1 MTVTCKTLEKPD
13 VGALSQVFNRL
24 QAAILAR
31 LTSRRAASSVLWIQL
46 APPHFNKEDSVVV
59 TQKPNPL
66 SSIRVSGPIPAHLA
80 RSVIE
85 ETLRNAIL
93 DGRLPCGT
101 AMRQQE
107 LASLFG
113 VSRMPVREALRQ
125 LEAQSLL
132 HVVTHKGAVVAPL
145 IEDNSAETYALRIL
159 LESEA
164 LRLSI
169 PLLGTS
175 DIEQA
180 GALIDTLEH
189 ETDYNEIGRLNRLFH
204 MALYGKA
211 PNQRLLSLVEHGLN
225 EEERFLR
232 FNLEAMGLGETS
244 QEDHRE
250 LLTLVAQKK
259 VEESVLTLRNH
270 LMRGMEVITHY
281 LNGLEQENDK
291 GAR

>member
-1 MTVTCKTLEKPD
+1 M
-13 VGALSQVFNRL
+13 
-24 QAAILAR
+24 
-31 LTSRRAASSVLWIQL
+31 
-46 APPHFNKEDSVVV
+46 
-59 TQKPNPL
+59 TQKSNPL
-66 SSIRVSGPIPAHLA
+66 NSIKISGPIPAHLA
-80 RSVIE
+80 RSMIE

-132 HVVTHKGAVVAPL
+132 HVVMHKGAVVAPL
-145 IEDNSAETYALRIL
+145 IEDNSAETYELRML

-164 LRLSI
+164 LRMSI
-169 PLLGTS
+169 PLLTEA
-175 DIEQA
+175 DIAEA
-180 GALIDTLEH
+180 DALIHALEQ
-189 ETDYNEIGRLNRLFH
+189 EKDYTEIGRLNRLFH
-204 MALYGKA
+204 MTLYGKA
-211 PNQRLLSLVEHGLN
+211 PNQRLLKLVEHGLN

-250 LLTLVAQKK
+250 LLQLVAQKK
-259 VEESVLTLRNH
+259 VGESILTLRNH
-270 LMRGMEVITHY
+270 LMRGMEVITTY
-281 LNGLEQENDK
+281 LNGLDVDGQ
-291 GAR
+291 

>member
-1 MTVTCKTLEKPD
+1 M
-13 VGALSQVFNRL
+13 
-24 QAAILAR
+24 
-31 LTSRRAASSVLWIQL
+31 
-46 APPHFNKEDSVVV
+46 
-59 TQKPNPL
+59 TQKPTPL
-66 SSIRVSGPIPAHLA
+66 NSIKISGPIPAHLA

-145 IEDNSAETYALRIL
+145 IEDNSAETYGLRML

-164 LRLSI
+164 LRLSM
-169 PLLGTS
+169 PLLTET
-175 DIEQA
+175 DIAEA
-180 GALIDTLEH
+180 GALIDALEQ
-189 ETDYNEIGRLNRLFH
+189 EKDYTEIGRLNRLFH
-204 MALYGKA
+204 MTLYSKA
-211 PNQRLLSLVEHGLN
+211 PNQRLLKLVEHGLN

-250 LLTLVAQKK
+250 LLNLVAQKK
-259 VEESVLTLRNH
+259 TEQSILTLRNH
-270 LMRGMEVITHY
+270 LMRGMDVITTY
-281 LNGLEQENDK
+281 LSGLEATGKKNV
-291 GAR
+291 

>member
-1 MTVTCKTLEKPD
+1 M
-13 VGALSQVFNRL
+13 
-24 QAAILAR
+24 
-31 LTSRRAASSVLWIQL
+31 
-46 APPHFNKEDSVVV
+46 
-59 TQKPNPL
+59 TQKPTPL
-66 SSIRVSGPIPAHLA
+66 NSIKISGTIPAHLA

-132 HVVTHKGAVVAPL
+132 HVVMHKGAVVAPL
-145 IEDNSAETYALRIL
+145 IEDNSAETYELRML

-164 LRLSI
+164 LRMSI
-169 PLLGTS
+169 PLLTEA
-175 DIEQA
+175 DIAEA
-180 GALIDTLEH
+180 DALIHALEQ
-189 ETDYNEIGRLNRLFH
+189 EKDYTEIGRLNRLFH
-204 MALYGKA
+204 MTLYGKA
-211 PNQRLLSLVEHGLN
+211 PNQRLLKLVEHGLN

-250 LLTLVAQKK
+250 LLQLVAQKK
-259 VEESVLTLRNH
+259 VGESILTLRNH
-270 LMRGMEVITHY
+270 LMRGMEVITTY
-281 LNGLEQENDK
+281 LNGLDVDGQ
-291 GAR
+291 

>member
-1 MTVTCKTLEKPD
+1 M
-13 VGALSQVFNRL
+13 
-24 QAAILAR
+24 
-31 LTSRRAASSVLWIQL
+31 
-46 APPHFNKEDSVVV
+46 

-66 SSIRVSGPIPAHLA
+66 SSIKISGPIPAHLA

-145 IEDNSAETYALRIL
+145 IEDNSAETYALRML

-169 PLLGTS
+169 PLLT
-175 DIEQA
+175 DAVLAQA
-180 GALIDTLEH
+180 EACINALES
-189 ETDYNEIGRLNRLFH
+189 EKDYTEIGRHNRLFH
-204 MALYGKA
+204 MVLYGKA
-211 PNQRLLSLVEHGLN
+211 PNQRLLTLVEHGLN

-250 LLTLVAQKK
+250 LLSLVAQKR
-259 VEESVLTLRNH
+259 VEESILTLRNH
-270 LMRGMEVITHY
+270 LMRGMEVIATY
-281 LNGLEQENDK
+281 LRGLESADK
-291 GAR
+291 KAV

>member
-1 MTVTCKTLEKPD
+1 M
-13 VGALSQVFNRL
+13 
-24 QAAILAR
+24 
-31 LTSRRAASSVLWIQL
+31 
-46 APPHFNKEDSVVV
+46 NKEDSVAV

-66 SSIRVSGPIPAHLA
+66 NSIKISGPIPAHLA

-145 IEDNSAETYALRIL
+145 IEDNSAETYELRLL

-169 PLLGTS
+169 PLLTEA
-175 DIEQA
+175 DLADAENFICALEQ
-180 GALIDTLEH
+180 EK
-189 ETDYNEIGRLNRLFH
+189 DYTEIGRLNRLFH
-204 MALYGKA
+204 MTLYSKA
-211 PNQRLLSLVEHGLN
+211 PNQRLLKLVEHGLN

-250 LLTLVAQKK
+250 LLNLVAQRKTD
-259 VEESVLTLRNH
+259 ESILTLRNH
-270 LMRGMEVITHY
+270 LMRGMEVITAY
-281 LNGLEQENDK
+281 LNSPNTTVK
-291 GAR
+291 NTP

>member
-1 MTVTCKTLEKPD
+1 M
-13 VGALSQVFNRL
+13 
-24 QAAILAR
+24 
-31 LTSRRAASSVLWIQL
+31 
-46 APPHFNKEDSVVV
+46 
-59 TQKPNPL
+59 TQKPSPL
-66 SSIRVSGPIPAHLA
+66 NSIKISGPIPAHLA

-145 IEDNSAETYALRIL
+145 IEDNSAETYALRLL

-169 PLLGTS
+169 PLLTDV
-175 DIEQA
+175 DIAEADRLICALEQ
-180 GALIDTLEH
+180 EK
-189 ETDYNEIGRLNRLFH
+189 DYTEIGRLNRLFH
-204 MALYGKA
+204 MTLYGQA
-211 PNQRLLSLVEHGLN
+211 PNQRLLKLVEHGLN

-250 LLTLVAQKK
+250 LLNLVAQKK
-259 VEESVLTLRNH
+259 TEESILTLRNH
-270 LMRGMEVITHY
+270 LMRGMEVISTY
-281 LNGLEQENDK
+281 LDGLEVASKKTPQ
-291 GAR
+291 

>member
-1 MTVTCKTLEKPD
+1 MTHKP
-13 VGALSQVFNRL
+13 
-24 QAAILAR
+24 
-31 LTSRRAASSVLWIQL
+31 T
-46 APPHFNKEDSVVV
+46 
-59 TQKPNPL
+59 PL
-66 SSIRVSGPIPAHLA
+66 NSIKISGPIPAHLA

-145 IEDNSAETYALRIL
+145 IEDNSAETYELRML

-169 PLLGTS
+169 PLLTDT
-175 DIEQA
+175 DIAEA
-180 GALIDTLEH
+180 DALICALEQ
-189 ETDYNEIGRLNRLFH
+189 EKDYTEIGRLNRLFH
-204 MALYGKA
+204 MTLYSKA
-211 PNQRLLSLVEHGLN
+211 PNQRLLKLVEHGLN

-250 LLTLVAQKK
+250 LLNLVARKK
-259 VEESVLTLRNH
+259 VQESVLTLRNH
-270 LMRGMEVITHY
+270 LMRGMEVIRTY
-281 LNGLEQENDK
+281 LNGPDVASQK
-291 GAR
+291 GPQ

>member
-1 MTVTCKTLEKPD
+1 M
-13 VGALSQVFNRL
+13 
-24 QAAILAR
+24 
-31 LTSRRAASSVLWIQL
+31 
-46 APPHFNKEDSVVV
+46 
-59 TQKPNPL
+59 TQKPTPL
-66 SSIRVSGPIPAHLA
+66 SSIKISGPIPAHLA

-145 IEDNSAETYALRIL
+145 IEDNSAETYGLRML

-169 PLLGTS
+169 PLLTDADVEEAES
-175 DIEQA
+175 YIN
-180 GALIDTLEH
+180 ALER
-189 ETDYNEIGRLNRLFH
+189 EKDYTEIGHLNRLFH
-204 MALYGKA
+204 MTLYGKA
-211 PNQRLLSLVEHGLN
+211 PNQRLLKLVEHGLN

-250 LLTLVAQKK
+250 LLNLVAQKK
-259 VEESVLTLRNH
+259 VDESILTLRNH
-270 LMRGMEVITHY
+270 LMRGMEVIANY
-281 LNGLEQENDK
+281 LNGLETADNK
-291 GAR
+291 SAR